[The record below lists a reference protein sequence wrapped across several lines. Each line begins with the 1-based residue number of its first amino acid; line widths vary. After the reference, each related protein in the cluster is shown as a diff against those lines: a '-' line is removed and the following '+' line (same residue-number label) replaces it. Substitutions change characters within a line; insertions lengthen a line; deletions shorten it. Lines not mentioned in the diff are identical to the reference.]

1 MKTKL
6 FKNLLASLVLIFV
19 MAPVLALPVM
29 AQNIGLNYAENIG
42 LSGTNMNPQ
51 EAAVSIIKYLM
62 TFLGIIAV
70 AVILLGGF
78 RWLTAGGNEDK
89 IASAKN
95 TIIAGVIGL
104 IIVLAA
110 YAIVQFIVST
120 TTNLI
125 ENGGM

>member
-1 MKTKL
+1 MRTKL
-6 FKNLLASLVLIFV
+6 FRNLLASLVLIFV
-19 MAPVLALPVM
+19 MTPVLALPVM
-29 AQNIGLNYAENIG
+29 AQNIGMNYAANIG
-42 LSGTNMNPQ
+42 LASTNMNPQ
-51 EAAVSIIKYLM
+51 EAAVNVIKYLM

-89 IASAKN
+89 IAAAKK

-120 TTNLI
+120 TTNMI
-125 ENGGM
+125 TNGTV

>member
-1 MKTKL
+1 MRTKL
-6 FKNLLASLVLIFV
+6 FKNLLASLILIFV

-42 LSGTNMNPQ
+42 LTGTNMEPR
-51 EAAVSIIKYLM
+51 EAAVNIIKYLM

-104 IIVLAA
+104 IIVLSA
-110 YAIVQFIVST
+110 YAIVQFIVRT
-120 TTNLI
+120 TTNFI
-125 ENGGM
+125 PNGTI

>member
-120 TTNLI
+120 TTNI
-125 ENGGM
+125 ITNGTP